1 MARSQATQ
9 GTQPGPF
16 GAAAERSPA
25 FRFAFLQILMQRGY
39 MPEADAKALYR
50 RLCSVNSGATGGRAQ
65 SWVPQPRR
73 ATRPP
78 ARLARCCAACC
89 GGAQASE
96 PACHVVQCAG
106 WTWRCQR
113 RVCTAHTAARR
124 TAATTAAQV
133 QQPDTAPRPAAFD
146 CAADERYFEFLGD
159 INQQLEYAHFQLRR
173 IKHPVGGAAGC

>member
-9 GTQPGPF
+9 GTQPGPS

-78 ARLARCCAACC
+78 AWRGVATRAAAARK
-89 GGAQASE
+89 QASLLAVWFSA
-96 PACHVVQCAG
+96 PGGHSAASAAYAQLTRPHAALQPPH
-106 WTWRCQR
+106 RSS
-113 RVCTAHTAARR
+113 TAA
-124 TAATTAAQV
+124 
-133 QQPDTAPRPAAFD
+133 
-146 CAADERYFEFLGD
+146 
-159 INQQLEYAHFQLRR
+159 
-173 IKHPVGGAAGC
+173 